1 MTDCCRHTKKDKK
14 CTRKDRKIFS
24 LPRRFTKKRCQQGIR
39 GFTMRSSCAPY
50 KFCSKKGGDKRHTK
64 HSGIAVLAENK
75 HGVSGVVNFKQ
86 HNNGVMIEYNIMG
99 LSDGEHGF
107 HIHEYGDLTDGC
119 SSACS
124 HFNPY
129 NSKHGGLNSK
139 VRHLGDLGNITSRN
153 NISKGNMFANGL
165 TLGPSEK
172 TSILGRM
179 IIVHED
185 PDDLGKGGDVES
197 TKTGNAGKRLACGVI
212 GRCK

>member
-1 MTDCCRHTKKDKK
+1 MLSLNKTRKTKKIKK
-14 CTRKDRKIFS
+14 PCSVKDCT
-24 LPRRFTKKRCQQGIR
+24 
-39 GFTMRSSCAPY
+39 
-50 KFCSKKGGDKRHTK
+50 
-64 HSGIAVLAENK
+64 GIAVLAENNY
-75 HGVSGVVNFKQ
+75 GVDGVVKFKEER
-86 HNNGVMIEYNIMG
+86 NGVKISYNITG

-107 HIHEYGDLTDGC
+107 HIHQYGDLTDGC

-129 NSKHGGLNSK
+129 NSKHGGLHSK
-139 VRHLGDLGNITSRN
+139 TRHLGDLGNITSKN
-153 NISKGNMFANGL
+153 NISKGNMFVKKISLSSCNR
-165 TLGPSEK
+165 

-185 PDDLGKGGDVES
+185 PDDLGKGGDLES